1 MMKLTPANRKFIE
14 FMSSNLGRVVR
25 GLLGVALIISAVTMG
40 EWYWLLAP
48 FGVFMIFTAAM
59 GYCPTGLLFPEYK
72 AEKITEKFPSYKM
85 DK

>member
-1 MMKLTPANRKFIE
+1 MKLTPANRKFIE

-25 GLLGVALIISAVTMG
+25 GLLGVALIVSAATMG

-48 FGVFMIFTAAM
+48 LGVFMIFTGAM
-59 GYCPTGLLFPEYK
+59 GYCPTGMLFPEYNE
-72 AEKITEKFPSYKM
+72 EKITEKFPSYRM